1 MVHTEDFTFPSTD
14 GIHDIHC
21 RRWTPD
27 GPVRAVVQL
36 VHGVAEYAARY
47 DGYAQFMAQNG
58 IAVAGDD
65 HLGHGQSIRNDD
77 ELGWFGEE
85 KGWEH
90 VTEDEKRLHDLLR
103 EQYPGVPM
111 VLYGHSMGSFIARTY
126 LGWHPEHFDACV
138 LSGTG
143 GQSPAMCAAAR
154 LLAGREVKKHGS
166 ACRSPMLQKLAFGSY
181 LKGID
186 DPIGA
191 NDWICRDPDVIRA
204 YDADPL
210 CGFTATAGL
219 MRDMAEGLTLIGKR
233 SHMARMKKDL
243 PVLFTAGSADPVG
256 GWGKGVEK
264 VAADFRRAGMRDV
277 TVKLWP
283 GMRHEIH
290 NELGKQAVWQDTV
303 DWIKEKTGK

>member
-1 MVHTEDFTFPSTD
+1 MVQTNDLTFPSTD
-14 GIHDIHC
+14 GIHDIHYSL
-21 RRWTPD
+21 WMPD

-36 VHGVAEYAARY
+36 VHGVAEYVGRYDAYARY
-47 DGYAQFMAQNG
+47 MTQNG

-65 HLGHGQSIRNDD
+65 HLGHGRTIRDGK

-90 VTEDEKRLHDLLR
+90 VTEDEKRLHDLLHER
-103 EQYPGVPM
+103 YPGVPM

-126 LGWHPEHFDACV
+126 LGWHPDDFDACV

-154 LLAGREVKKHGS
+154 FLAGREVKKHGS
-166 ACRSPMLQKLAFGSY
+166 GYRSQMLQKLAFGSY
-181 LKGID
+181 MKGID
-186 DPIGA
+186 DPISP
-191 NDWICRDPDVIRA
+191 NDWICRDPVVIRA
-204 YDADPL
+204 YHADPL
-210 CGFTATAGL
+210 CGFTGTAGL

-233 SHMARMKKDL
+233 SHLARMNKDM

-264 VAADFRRAGMRDV
+264 VAADFRRVGMRDV

-290 NELGKQAVWQDTV
+290 NELGKEAVWQDTL
-303 DWIKEKTGK
+303 DWINAKI